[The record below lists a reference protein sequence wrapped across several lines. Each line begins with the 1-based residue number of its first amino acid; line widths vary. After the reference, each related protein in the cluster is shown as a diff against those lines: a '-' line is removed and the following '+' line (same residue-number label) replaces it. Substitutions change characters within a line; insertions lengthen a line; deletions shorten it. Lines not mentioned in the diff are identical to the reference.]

1 MVSMNHKNFVKKLK
15 KKLKIKIIAQ
25 KEPYFCKKLFKIVN
39 NCNCKK
45 SCKIKISG
53 TLIRKLL
60 NKKKKYLPTS
70 CLKLSQIN

>member
-1 MVSMNHKNFVKKLK
+1 MRRNYGCKYFWVGRDHAGIRNFYGVYESQKFCKKIE

-45 SCKIKISG
+45 VV
-53 TLIRKLL
+53 KLRL
-60 NKKKKYLPTS
+60 VEL
-70 CLKLSQIN
+70 